1 MKQMRSS
8 SNTFLITWPQV
19 SNLWLS
25 NLLIPN
31 ELFVGADADTKKLDD
46 DVKKEEATLKTLE
59 AALSDF
65 QGRFSAQ
72 EKIVNDK
79 KRRRAELDNKNDEFR
94 SKIAKAIGVTI

>member
-31 ELFVGADADTKKLDD
+31 ELFVGADADIKKLDD